1 MLAKT
6 VTKAKVATKAK
17 TEVKKTDS
25 KLTKTKEFDRK
36 SGEILGLKVIDVK
49 DQCAG
54 D

>member
-1 MLAKT
+1 MGFRLHKTEKKTVKVLAKT

-36 SGEILGLKVIDVK
+36 SIFV
-49 DQCAG
+49 
-54 D
+54 